1 VCTAEATAKLLEEQI
16 DKNQQVYYFDEDSGM
31 QAMPAMR
38 EGLIAPSGNITL
50 FDEICYLL
58 AFLLRLVSISKLA
71 LVNEAF
77 CISSMCVCV
86 DLFYFFV

>member
-50 FDEICYLL
+50 FDEIS
-58 AFLLRLVSISKLA
+58 FLLRLVSISKLA

-86 DLFYFFV
+86 DLFYFFL